1 MGTRFAGGAGE
12 MQSLIESAGA
22 ILSATERRL
31 ETVANNV
38 TNLSTPGFK
47 RQLSF
52 VELLPARS
60 PDFAAELMPRVRPDL
75 AQGQMSETGN
85 PLDLAI
91 SGAGFF
97 QLRAGDT
104 LVYSRQGHFRRAEDG
119 TVVSPQGHV
128 LQQAGGGDLV
138 LERAAVEILAD
149 GTVLDEGRPVG
160 RIALYEPAEGGAVEP
175 LAGSLFA
182 IADGAAEETAGSQL
196 RQGMVE
202 ASNVSLGDEMV
213 AMMAAL
219 RQAESGARLVQLYD
233 QLMDQA
239 ITTFGRSG
247 R

>member
-1 MGTRFAGGAGE
+1 MSG
-12 MQSLIESAGA
+12 LITSANA

-31 ETVANNV
+31 ETIAHNV
-38 TNLSTPGFK
+38 SNLSTPGFK

-52 VELLPARS
+52 T
-60 PDFAAELMPRVRPDL
+60 ELMPGQVPGAAAEFLPSTRADL
-75 AQGQMSETGN
+75 AQGRMSETGN

-91 SGAGFF
+91 SGDGFF
-97 QLRAGDT
+97 RLRAGDT
-104 LVYSRQGHFRRAEDG
+104 FVYSRNGHFRRAEDG

-128 LQQAGGGDLV
+128 LQQASGGDLV
-138 LERAAVEILAD
+138 LEQAAVEILSD
-149 GTVLDEGRPVG
+149 GTVLDEGRPAG
-160 RIALYEPAEGGAVEP
+160 RLALFAPAEGAAAEP

-182 IADGAAEETAGSQL
+182 IAEGSDEEVVGAQV

-213 AMMAAL
+213 GMMAAM

-233 QLMDQA
+233 ELMGRT
-239 ITTFGRSG
+239 ITTFGGIG

>member
-1 MGTRFAGGAGE
+1 MPD
-12 MQSLIESAGA
+12 LVDSAAA
-22 ILSATERRL
+22 ILGASERRL

-52 VELLPARS
+52 VEMLPAQSR
-60 PDFAAELMPRVRPDL
+60 DLAAGLMLRARPDL
-75 AQGQMSETGN
+75 AQGQMKQTGN

-97 QLRAGDT
+97 RLRAGDT
-104 LVYSRQGHFRRAEDG
+104 FVYSRQGHFRRAADG

-138 LERAAVEILAD
+138 VERLAVEVLAD
-149 GTVLDEGRPVG
+149 GAVLDEGRPVG
-160 RIALYEPAEGGAVEP
+160 RIGLFAAAEGASAEP

-182 IADGAAEETAGSQL
+182 ISSEAAEEATGSEL
-196 RQGMVE
+196 RQGMIE

-233 QLMDQA
+233 QLMEQA

>member
-1 MGTRFAGGAGE
+1 MPG
-12 MQSLIESAGA
+12 LVESASA

-31 ETVANNV
+31 ETIANNV

-52 VELLPARS
+52 VEMLPGQA
-60 PDFAAELMPRVRPDL
+60 PDALDLPTPRVRPDL
-75 AQGQMSETGN
+75 AQGRLSETGN

-97 QLRAGDT
+97 RLRDGDAF
-104 LVYSRQGHFRRAEDG
+104 VYSRQGHFRRAEDG
-119 TVVSPQGHV
+119 TLVSPQGHV

-138 LERAAVEILAD
+138 LERAAVRILTD
-149 GTVLDEGRPVG
+149 GTVLDEGRPVA
-160 RIALYEPAEGGAVEP
+160 RIGLFEPGEDTATES

-182 IADGAAEETAGSQL
+182 MAEGSMEDAEGSEL
-196 RQGMVE
+196 RQGMIE

-213 AMMAAL
+213 TMMAAL

-239 ITTFGRSG
+239 ITTFGRGG